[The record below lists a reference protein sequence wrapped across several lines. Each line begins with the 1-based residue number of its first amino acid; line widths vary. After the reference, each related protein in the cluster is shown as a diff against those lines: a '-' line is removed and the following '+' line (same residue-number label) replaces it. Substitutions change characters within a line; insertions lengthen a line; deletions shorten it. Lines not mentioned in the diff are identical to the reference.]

1 MGNPIRFTGLS
12 SGLDTQ
18 SVVEAL
24 LTPYQSKI
32 NKVKANTTMAEW
44 RKDAYKEMSLKLSNF
59 RQKSASKLTNPN
71 NFKQS
76 KVTLSKEGAI
86 KVDTS
91 SYKKDASCTIE
102 VKQLAQKATVSTRS
116 IKSDSKL
123 TSASKLSE
131 IANNLNGKKLHIEG
145 QSNAL
150 VIGENTTIA
159 DVENYLSG
167 VSGVTCKFDES
178 TQAFMMGAE
187 DMNSASSIDLLAT
200 DGTVM
205 KALGLGQ
212 NPDGTTTYVFDR
224 TDAEVVYNGNLT
236 VVQSSN
242 DFEIDGVKFTAM
254 SKTTEPITVSVERD
268 VDTMVKNVTDFINE
282 YNTLISEMSTKLYAD
297 SANKYQPLTEEEK
310 DAMTEKE
317 VETWEN
323 KIKSAIFRND
333 STLRSLYNGIRST
346 MTGSYQGQE
355 GISNE
360 FNMLTQI
367 GITSSSWSDRGKLKV
382 DEEKLKKALSTNADD
397 VANLLSKVAN
407 NINDQ
412 LFEASKPTNERSYNQ
427 FFNDKTLT
435 TNISQYAKD
444 LITAQEKY
452 DRMET
457 YYYKKFTA
465 METAYNKMNSQS
477 SLFSSL

>member
-1 MGNPIRFTGLS
+1 MGNTIRFTGLS

-32 NKVKANTTMAEW
+32 NKVKANTTMTEW

-59 RQKSASKLTNPN
+59 RQKSVSKLTSTS

-91 SYKKDASCTIE
+91 SYKKDTSCTIE
-102 VKQLAQKATVSTRS
+102 VKQLAQKATVSTKSVRS
-116 IKSDSKL
+116 ANKLDS
-123 TSASKLSE
+123 TNKLSE
-131 IANNLNGKKLHIEG
+131 ITGMPTTGTIQLNG
-145 QSNAL
+145 QSAL
-150 VIGENTTIA
+150 TIDANTTIA
-159 DVENYLSG
+159 DVEAYLSSA
-167 VSGVTCKFDES
+167 SGVTCKFDKS
-178 TQAFMMGAE
+178 VQAFVM
-187 DMNSASSIDLLAT
+187 SADNMDSAASINLR
-200 DGTVM
+200 GTSENVM

-297 SANKYQPLTEEEK
+297 SARKYQPLTEEEK

-333 STLRSLYNGIRST
+333 STLRGLYNGIRST

-367 GITSSSWSDRGKLKV
+367 GIKSSSWTDRGKLTV
-382 DEEKLKKALSTNADD
+382 DEEALKKALTTNADD